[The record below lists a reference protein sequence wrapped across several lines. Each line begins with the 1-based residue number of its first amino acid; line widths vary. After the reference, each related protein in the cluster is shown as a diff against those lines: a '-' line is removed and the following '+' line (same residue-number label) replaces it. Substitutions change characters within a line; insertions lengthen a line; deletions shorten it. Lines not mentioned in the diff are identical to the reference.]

1 MRFLLTLLPLAALLA
16 APAKLAT
23 DVTLMRVPD
32 GGIQPQ
38 VAVDAKGA
46 VHMIY
51 YTGDALG
58 GDVFYVR
65 SRDGVSFSKPIRVNT
80 QAGSAVAAGNIRGAH
95 IAVGHNGRV
104 HVAWMGSKNA
114 QPKGPAGKPPMLYT
128 RLSDS
133 GTAFEPER
141 NIIQFAYGLD
151 GGGTVAAD
159 ACGNVYVVWHAPEP
173 GTEGEGNR
181 RVWVA
186 RSTDEGRSFQRER
199 MAWSEPTGACGC
211 CGIGAVTG
219 SKGALYVQYR
229 SATNV
234 MDRDT
239 YVLVSKDYGQT
250 FTGAKVDSWRV
261 GQCVMSTQALTQGV
275 AGVLTAWETN
285 GQIFFSRSSGK
296 PVAAPG
302 NSEIRKHPALASN
315 SQGDTILAWTKG
327 MAWKKGGSLAW
338 QVYDQ
343 NGKAKAE
350 AGSAPGVPAF
360 SLIAAFAQPDG
371 GFTVV
376 Y

>member
-38 VAVDAKGA
+38 VAVDPKGA

-51 YTGDALG
+51 YAGDALG

-95 IAVGHNGRV
+95 IALGHNGRV

-128 RLSDS
+128 RLNDS
-133 GTAFEPER
+133 GAAFEPER

-159 ACGNVYVVWHAPEP
+159 ACGNAYVIWHAPEP

-199 MAWSEPTGACGC
+199 MAWSEPTGVCGC
-211 CGIGAVTG
+211 CGIGAITG
-219 SKGALYVQYR
+219 SKGTLYVQYR

-239 YVLVSKDYGQT
+239 YVLVSKDHGQT
-250 FTGAKVDSWRV
+250 FTGAKVDSWKV
-261 GQCVMSTQALTQGV
+261 GTCVMSTQALIQGV
-275 AGVLTAWETN
+275 AGILMAWETK
-285 GQIFFSRSSGK
+285 GQIYYSRSSGK

-315 SQGDTILAWTKG
+315 SQGDTILAWTEG

-343 NGKAKAE
+343 NGKAKGE

-360 SLIAAFAQPDG
+360 SLIAAFARPDG